1 MKPLSILAA
10 LGATMCLS
18 SCSILKSAVQVPL
31 RTLQGVS
38 RTIGVGIEHSEEQ
51 SLQKTVDAEAIDK
64 KIDAR

>member
-1 MKPLSILAA
+1 
-10 LGATMCLS
+10 MCLS